1 MATVLKTIQAVC
13 IGLITLI
20 VLCVATLIGFMA
32 VGFVYVFQFI
42 AIGLAVIVGGAYFVW
57 ECFTSSKPKK

>member
-1 MATVLKTIQAVC
+1 MATVLKFIQAAC

-32 VGFVYVFQFI
+32 VGFVYVFQFLV
-42 AIGLAVIVGGAYFVW
+42 IGLAVLVGGAYFVW
-57 ECFTSSKPKK
+57 ELFTSKPKK

>member
-1 MATVLKTIQAVC
+1 MAAVLKTIQAVC
-13 IGLITLI
+13 VGLVTLI
-20 VLCVATLIGFMA
+20 VLCVATLVGFMV

-42 AIGLAVIVGGAYFVW
+42 AIGLAVIVGSAYFVW

>member
-1 MATVLKTIQAVC
+1 MATVLNFIQAAC

-32 VGFVYVFQFI
+32 AGLVYVFQFLV
-42 AIGLAVIVGGAYFVW
+42 IGLAVLVGGAYFVW
-57 ECFTSSKPKK
+57 ELFTSKPKK

>member
-1 MATVLKTIQAVC
+1 MAAVLKTIQAVC

-42 AIGLAVIVGGAYFVW
+42 VIGLAVLVGGAYFVW
-57 ECFTSSKPKK
+57 ELFTSKPKK

>member
-13 IGLITLI
+13 VGLITLI
-20 VLCVATLIGFMA
+20 VLCVATLVGFMA

-42 AIGLAVIVGGAYFVW
+42 AIGLAVLVVGAYFVW
-57 ECFTSSKPKK
+57 ELFTSKPKK

>member
-13 IGLITLI
+13 VGLITLI
-20 VLCVATLIGFMA
+20 VLCVATLVGFMT

-42 AIGLAVIVGGAYFVW
+42 AIGLAVLVGGAYFVW
-57 ECFTSSKPKK
+57 ELFTSKPKK

>member
-1 MATVLKTIQAVC
+1 MATALKAIQAVC
-13 IGLITLI
+13 VGLITLI
-20 VLCVATLIGFMA
+20 VLCVATLVGFMA

-57 ECFTSSKPKK
+57 ELFTSKPKK

>member
-1 MATVLKTIQAVC
+1 MATVLKFIQAAC

-20 VLCVATLIGFMA
+20 VLCVATLIGFMV

-42 AIGLAVIVGGAYFVW
+42 AIGLVVIVGGAYFVW
-57 ECFTSSKPKK
+57 ELFTSKPKK

>member
-1 MATVLKTIQAVC
+1 MAAVLKTIQAVC

-32 VGFVYVFQFI
+32 VGFIYVFQFI
-42 AIGLAVIVGGAYFVW
+42 VIGLAVLVGGAYFVW
-57 ECFTSSKPKK
+57 ELFTSKPKK